1 MRVFRFQVLL
11 ILAILAILPGCR
23 RPTIAE
29 QDAQERMDPAI
40 QAAWA
45 ASETGGLAAAESLY
59 DSIILKR
66 PDSPRAHLDL
76 AMLLMTADEKP
87 VKAIYHFMRF
97 LELRPESQN
106 KEMIGRNIRLLT
118 IMISGK
124 ASRSR
129 IAQLEQQVATLQA
142 ENEALR
148 LGTPFVPARPA
159 APAGAFP
166 APAAPAPVTVGPAVP
181 APVAAAPSASA
192 RPRVYTV
199 QLGDTLSKIAQKMY
213 GDGMKSE
220 RIFQANRG
228 KLKSE
233 NALRAG
239 QTLIIPP

>member
-1 MRVFRFQVLL
+1 MSVFRIQALL

-23 RPTIAE
+23 RPTLAE

-45 ASETGGLAAAESLY
+45 ASETGGLAAAETLY
-59 DSIILKR
+59 DAIILKR

-97 LELRPESQN
+97 LELRPESQS

-118 IMISGK
+118 VMISSK

-129 IAQLEQQVATLQA
+129 ISQLEQQVATLQA

-159 APAGAFP
+159 TPAIGFP
-166 APAAPAPVTVGPAVP
+166 APAAPAPVTVGPTVP
-181 APVAAAPSASA
+181 APVAPAPSAPA

-199 QLGDTLSKIAQKMY
+199 VAGDTLSKIAQKMY
-213 GDGMKSE
+213 GDGTKTE
-220 RIFQANRG
+220 RIYQANRG
-228 KLKSE
+228 KLRSE
-233 NALRAG
+233 NSLQAG
-239 QTLIIPP
+239 QTLIVPP